1 MRLLSPD
8 QVHGDMFR
16 LERTNPQHIAGRHDR
31 PSVDAPQDFRNML
44 FEGLNGVNQAQRQ
57 HAELSVQAI
66 IDPDS
71 VNPHDV
77 TIAGAKANMTLNIA
91 RNVVDRVIRAYRDV
105 INIR

>member
-1 MRLLSPD
+1 
-8 QVHGDMFR
+8 
-16 LERTNPQHIAGRHDR
+16 
-31 PSVDAPQDFRNML
+31 ML
-44 FEGLNGVNQAQRQ
+44 FEGLNGVNQAQQQ
-57 HAELSVQAI
+57 HAELSVQAL